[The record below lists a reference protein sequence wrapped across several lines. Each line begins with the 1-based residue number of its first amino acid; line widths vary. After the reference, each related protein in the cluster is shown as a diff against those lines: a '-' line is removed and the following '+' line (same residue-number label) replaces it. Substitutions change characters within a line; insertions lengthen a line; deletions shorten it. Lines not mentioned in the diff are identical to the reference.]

1 MYLRI
6 VYDILISAF
15 MQSYRTVFSIV
26 IVIIFSKL
34 NLQRETAEEDVAIV
48 LGNGPSLSSDIDK
61 IVEFFGGKSCA
72 FWCVNSFFE
81 SSYFERVR
89 PKHYVLVD
97 HAYWDNTSDWAQ
109 QLCQD
114 TAKGLNDR
122 TKWKMCLHIPFEARH
137 SPLIR
142 GIQNRYVTISFFNR
156 TPIDGFRWFRHLL
169 FDVNLGIP
177 YAFNVVNTALFLAIR
192 SGTRSIYVAGA
203 DHSWHESLIVDKNN
217 NLLVTQEHFFDGQQA
232 APQPVFKSRAHD
244 AFSIGELFIRW
255 GNVFLGYRVVKEY
268 ADRKKASILNIGS
281 KTYID
286 ALPRRHLSELGNE

>member
-1 MYLRI
+1 
-6 VYDILISAF
+6 
-15 MQSYRTVFSIV
+15 
-26 IVIIFSKL
+26 
-34 NLQRETAEEDVAIV
+34 
-48 LGNGPSLSSDIDK
+48 
-61 IVEFFGGKSCA
+61 
-72 FWCVNSFFE
+72 
-81 SSYFERVR
+81 
-89 PKHYVLVD
+89 
-97 HAYWDNTSDWAQ
+97 
-109 QLCQD
+109 
-114 TAKGLNDR
+114 
-122 TKWKMCLHIPFEARH
+122 
-137 SPLIR
+137 
-142 GIQNRYVTISFFNR
+142 
-156 TPIDGFRWFRHLL
+156 L